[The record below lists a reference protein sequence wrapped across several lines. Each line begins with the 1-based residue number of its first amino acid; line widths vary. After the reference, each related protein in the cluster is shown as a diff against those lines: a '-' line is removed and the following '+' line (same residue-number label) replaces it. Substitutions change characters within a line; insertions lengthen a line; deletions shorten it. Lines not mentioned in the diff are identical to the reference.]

1 VAERSWEDTSV
12 SGEVSVLGLDIAYE
26 RAGSGPVVVLAHG
39 FVGDA
44 VSTWGSQLEA
54 LADEFSVVA
63 WDAPGAG
70 RSSDPPDGCGMDD
83 YADCLAAF
91 LGELRIER
99 AHLIGLSFGAALVL
113 STFYRHRGLASSVV
127 LVGGYAGWCGS
138 LGVAHAERRLARSLQ
153 VSGLPPDEFVAAMV
167 PSMFSPS
174 AGDERVSA
182 FIDSVKAFRP
192 GGFRAMARA
201 SFEDQSHVL
210 AEVDVPMLLLYADH
224 DVRAPI
230 AVGEAMHAAVDGSAL
245 VVLAGPGHVSPVE
258 APDAVTRELR
268 RFLHSIEQP
277 EERPFVD

>member
-1 VAERSWEDTSV
+1 V
-12 SGEVSVLGLDIAYE
+12 SGEVSVRGLTVAYE

-44 VSTWGSQLEA
+44 VSTWGSQIDA

-70 RSSDPPDGCGMDD
+70 RSSDPPDGFGMDD

-91 LGELRIER
+91 LAELRIEQ
-99 AHLIGLSFGAALVL
+99 AHLVGLSFGGTLVL
-113 STFYRHRGLASSVV
+113 STFHRHRGLASSLA

-138 LGVAHAERRLARSLQ
+138 LGVDDAERRLARSLQ
-153 VSGLPPDEFVAAMV
+153 ASGLPPDEFVAAMV

-174 AGDERVSA
+174 AGGELVSA
-182 FIDSVKAFRP
+182 FIDSVKAFRL
-192 GGFRAMARA
+192 GGFRAMSRA

-210 AEVDVPMLLLYADH
+210 PEVDVPMLLLYADH
-224 DVRAPI
+224 DVRAPV
-230 AVGEAMHAAVDGSAL
+230 AVGEALHVAVRGSEL
-245 VVLAGPGHVSPVE
+245 VVLPGPGHVSPVE

-268 RFLHSIEQP
+268 RFLHSTQ
-277 EERPFVD
+277 RGDRRSY